1 MQAVI
6 VKFGTP
12 SRFSMFGKAL
22 SPGAAYKLYTQGT
35 AFKFVNGRNVKFGRA
50 RMNKFGSPK
59 TRSRSKQ
66 ASLGGAYMQ
75 ALQDKNARESAKAII
90 IQKVARGK
98 SSRKANRISPCPVC
112 LAAQRTDNNVIP
124 WECESHS
131 VCRDCAQ
138 SIAQSQYQRC
148 PQCRAPPKRI
158 DYARRALPT
167 DPYVLLRDMPGGNAD
182 DDGGGDSGS
191 DNSGHI
197 EAPGRQSWLGS
208 WGFDMPGANADD
220 DGGDSGSDNS
230 RRRWADTMR
239 WSSDNIDWSYGAM
252 DRRYIMGRPRRE
264 RLGIMNSIP
273 RNIEYWH
280 NTDYY

>member
-1 MQAVI
+1 MQTVI

-12 SRFSMFGKAL
+12 SRFSMFGKVL
-22 SPGAAYKLYTQGT
+22 SPGAAYELYTQGT

-66 ASLGGAYMQ
+66 ASLGAAYMQ
-75 ALQDKNARESAKAII
+75 TLQDKNAREAAKAII

-98 SSRKANRISPCPVC
+98 MSRKANRISPCPVC

-124 WECESHS
+124 WECERHS
-131 VCRDCAQ
+131 VCRDCAK
-138 SIAQSQYQRC
+138 SIAQSQYQGC

-182 DDGGGDSGS
+182 DDGGG
-191 DNSGHI
+191 
-197 EAPGRQSWLGS
+197 P
-208 WGFDMPGANADD
+208 ADD
-220 DGGDSGSDNS
+220 HEGGDSGSDNS

-252 DRRYIMGRPRRE
+252 DRRYIMGRPRPE
-264 RLGIMNSIP
+264 RLDIMNSIP

>member
-66 ASLGGAYMQ
+66 ASLDAADIQ
-75 ALQDKNARESAKAII
+75 ALQDKNAREAAKAII

-98 SSRKANRISPCPVC
+98 SSRKANPISQCPVC
-112 LAAQRTDNNVIP
+112 FAAQHAKNNVIP
-124 WECESHS
+124 WECERHS
-131 VCRDCAQ
+131 VCRDCAK
-138 SIAQSQYQRC
+138 SIAQSQYQGC
-148 PQCRAPPKRI
+148 PQCRAPPKRS
-158 DYARRALPT
+158 DYALARLAAG
-167 DPYVLLRDMPGGNAD
+167 DSHVLLRDMPGGNAD
-182 DDGGGDSGS
+182 DDGGG
-191 DNSGHI
+191 
-197 EAPGRQSWLGS
+197 P
-208 WGFDMPGANADD
+208 ADD
-220 DGGDSGSDNS
+220 HGGGDSGSDNS
-230 RRRWADTMR
+230 RRRWNDTMR
-239 WSSDNIDWSYGAM
+239 WSSDDIDWSYGAM
-252 DRRYIMGRPRRE
+252 DRGYITGLPRPE
-264 RLGIMNSIP
+264 RLAMMNDIP